1 MYIHIHTYVQLY
13 CTYILYI
20 HTVYTHIHTGVH
32 ACKVTLVVSSWSYG
46 LWTSRLLCPW
56 DYPGNDTG
64 VGFHALPQEI
74 FLTQG
79 WNPCLLHLLY
89 SALEGGF
96 LPASVCVCVSVYV
109 YIHMFYFV
117 FKSFR
122 ILEQLSNM
130 NVAFSPLMM
139 WCGDPSFCQ
148 QLFPWVKRWSVAY
161 QRPRR
166 AFEAVRY
173 HYQSWSQDC
182 VFEGIKH
189 AGDGQMQVT
198 GTVALP

>member
-1 MYIHIHTYVQLY
+1 MDCRLPGSSVHG
-13 CTYILYI
+13 ILQAMI
-20 HTVYTHIHTGVH
+20 LEWVSMPSPRR
-32 ACKVTLVVSSWSYG
+32 SSWPKDGTRVSCISCILHWKVDFY
-46 LWTSRLLCPW
+46 
-56 DYPGNDTG
+56 
-64 VGFHALPQEI
+64 
-74 FLTQG
+74 
-79 WNPCLLHLLY
+79 LHL
-89 SALEGGF
+89 
-96 LPASVCVCVSVYV
+96 CVCVSVYV

>member
-1 MYIHIHTYVQLY
+1 MQSHFSCVFVI
-13 CTYILYI
+13 
-20 HTVYTHIHTGVH
+20 
-32 ACKVTLVVSSWSYG
+32 
-46 LWTSRLLCPW
+46 LWTVDFQAPLSMGFSRQWYWSGLPCPP
-56 DYPGNDTG
+56 PGD
-64 VGFHALPQEI
+64 LPDPRMEPVSLASPVFCIGRWI
-74 FLTQG
+74 FT
-79 WNPCLLHLLY
+79 CI
-89 SALEGGF
+89 
-96 LPASVCVCVSVYV
+96 CVCVSVYV